1 MAEEQLDSILGR
13 IGSQPLERQPGLLR
27 EEQAKLIP
35 KISEAQYGEN
45 GTKRAELETE
55 IATKEAGLQ
64 KGQEISGLAEAD
76 ILEKQT
82 EIKKHGI
89 PTFKPTQEDLGSYAQ
104 LGSMV
109 ATLGLMLGN
118 GGKESSRMA
127 IGSMTGMLNGWRQ
140 GRKDLYEK
148 ESKAFDYEVKR
159 IDSIRKD
166 LQNDLNMAQK
176 LWATKRTE
184 AMTIAELAA
193 RKAGTNSILSAY
205 IRRGDLNGAQQM
217 LASAQKTAEEAIKE
231 KEKAE
236 IAKQTR
242 NYRDLQLRLSAERNK
257 IAASKAAAGK
267 GGAGLLKPGAEVTKN
282 YLGQNALV
290 SDMQDISN
298 DLKNPKIRK
307 LIKDNRLE
315 SFASEELGKIVAQ
328 IANDELPSELR
339 KFLVKIRNVRNN
351 YYLSISGKAVTGGE
365 ALRNYGVVPQPGD
378 TAEFMSDKVDSMIG
392 QINRTIL
399 QNQKL
404 YGLPP
409 LDTATLNTFR
419 SEKPD
424 STFDIRSLNIND
436 QDSPNIESSVRS
448 AFGEYDPTKYDYRSN
463 PNTGQMERKLKA
475 QR

>member
-13 IGSQPLERQPGLLR
+13 IGSQPLEKQPGLLR

-35 KISEAQYGEN
+35 KISEAQYGET

-55 IATKEAGLQ
+55 IATKEAGVL

-217 LASAQKTAEEAIKE
+217 LASSEKTALEAIKE
-231 KEKAE
+231 KEKFE
-236 IAKQTR
+236 IRKETTDYR
-242 NYRDLQLRLSAERNK
+242 NRQLSLSEARNR
-257 IAASKAAAGK
+257 IAQNRAAAGGDK
-267 GGAGLLKPGAEVTKN
+267 DDRAKATTPDVREYRALDTQERLWGRMKEKLSDENFRKRFDDLGIKKLFFEPLAGDGVMSLVSKSMSAKLAEATAKKDPEILGLL
-282 YLGQNALV
+282 
-290 SDMQDISN
+290 QDI
-298 DLKNPKIRK
+298 L
-307 LIKDNRLE
+307 
-315 SFASEELGKIVAQ
+315 Q
-328 IANDELPSELR
+328 
-339 KFLVKIRNVRNN
+339 VRNA
-351 YYLSISGKAVTGGE
+351 YYLVQSGKAVTGGE
-365 ALRNYGVVPQPGD
+365 AARNFFVTAQPTDAASVLVSKIDRAIKDVAEEKTAMETAYRNITPRTNPAQTPSVKKPMPTGEKLSAYAKENFEGD
-378 TAEFMSDKVDSMIG
+378 ENLAK
-392 QINRTIL
+392 
-399 QNQKL
+399 K
-404 YGLPP
+404 Y
-409 LDTATLNTFR
+409 LN
-419 SEKPD
+419 SQGYK
-424 STFDIRSLNIND
+424 
-436 QDSPNIESSVRS
+436 
-448 AFGEYDPTKYDYRSN
+448 
-463 PNTGQMERKLKA
+463 
-475 QR
+475 